1 VCERSKG
8 ESRRRLVNKCAMQYE
23 NKEAGTLFTMSHM
36 NLCKRIENKGK
47 ETKGLRG
54 KNLL

>member
-23 NKEAGTLFTMSHM
+23 NKEAGTLFTISQMS
-36 NLCKRIENKGK
+36 LCKRIENKGK
-47 ETKGLRG
+47 ETKRLRG